1 MGEDLFRK
9 RVIKRES
16 KRLKITVVFDTKK
29 KEKKGKAK
37 ETRFSYPNYPRHN
50 FNPTC
55 SPMTILPQLNV
66 IGGLIKIG
74 MEGGGRGWLGSR
86 HQREKGILEG
96 ETTNANASGELQNI
110 SREHSA
116 TIALH
121 ETSPPLEPVDATSA
135 DVFSVL
141 SASSSNPRAS
151 IVRPIPPPFLHRNFL
166 PFVANRVFSTAG
178 QTCNFSFLSF
188 FSFHSSH
195 SPKTKHA
202 FGGGICRFR
211 PLRNFAHFSCVRGN
225 SFDV

>member
-1 MGEDLFRK
+1 MVGIEASTREGNPRRRNNQCERLG
-9 RVIKRES
+9 RVAEH
-16 KRLKITVVFDTKK
+16 F
-29 KEKKGKAK
+29 
-37 ETRFSYPNYPRHN
+37 TRTLGHN
-50 FNPTC
+50 C
-55 SPMTILPQLNV
+55 
-66 IGGLIKIG
+66 
-74 MEGGGRGWLGSR
+74 R
-86 HQREKGILEG
+86 
-96 ETTNANASGELQNI
+96 
-110 SREHSA
+110 
-116 TIALH
+116 ALH

-202 FGGGICRFR
+202 FCGGICRFR